1 VKEMER
7 EEFEKKWQEYKKACG
22 ELLQEGKLDQLSVY
36 NVQVICTG
44 FTIEASG
51 YAIKRINGVEYAEL
65 FDGRLLVIVP
75 LCNVVDVNVVD
86 VCQKE
91 VGKTES
97 EASENGKE
105 YAKKYTN
112 IEKLKIIERSK
123 YIKIV
128 NVKKKEELKPDD
140 VYIPIKKG
148 GKIRWYIVAVNERN
162 R

>member
-7 EEFEKKWQEYKKACG
+7 EEFEKKWQEYQKMCG
-22 ELLQEGKLDQLSVY
+22 ELVHEGKLDQLSAY

-44 FTIEASG
+44 FTVEASG
-51 YAIKRINGVEYAEL
+51 YAVKRINGVEYAEL

-75 LCNVVDVNVVD
+75 LCNVLD

-97 EASENGKE
+97 EVSEMEKK
-105 YAKKYTN
+105 YTKKYTN

-140 VYIPIKKG
+140 VYIPIKKD
-148 GKIRWYIVAVNERN
+148 GKIKWYVVAVNK
-162 R
+162 